1 MYRWCC
7 GSNVHLSIYLY
18 TIIYI
23 CNPVRSSCTARSFLG
38 SILECGCDDGVLVL
52 GHPHQCWLHRVVVLQ
67 RFPAAAKSKPSELS
81 AAADGCMGKHSPAM
95 AATSAA
101 YSLPVSAD
109 EVVDEDADL
118 QLCQAHPGAHP
129 WPAPEP
135 QEAVRLE
142 RFLRERTWH
151 QHTLQSARFRRQA

>member
-1 MYRWCC
+1 MDGWE
-7 GSNVHLSIYLY
+7 
-18 TIIYI
+18 
-23 CNPVRSSCTARSFLG
+23 SSG
-38 SILECGCDDGVLVL
+38 Q
-52 GHPHQCWLHRVVVLQ
+52 PWLLL
-67 RFPAAAKSKPSELS
+67 A
-81 AAADGCMGKHSPAM
+81 G
-95 AATSAA
+95 AA

-142 RFLRERTWH
+142 RFLREISWH
-151 QHTLQSARFRRQA
+151 QHTLSVSSLPATGVAVEPELAGNLRRICWG

>member
-1 MYRWCC
+1 
-7 GSNVHLSIYLY
+7 
-18 TIIYI
+18 
-23 CNPVRSSCTARSFLG
+23 
-38 SILECGCDDGVLVL
+38 
-52 GHPHQCWLHRVVVLQ
+52 
-67 RFPAAAKSKPSELS
+67 
-81 AAADGCMGKHSPAM
+81 M

-135 QEAVRLE
+135 QETVRLE

-151 QHTLQSARFRRQA
+151 QHTLSVSSLPATGVELAGNLRRICWG